1 MKVIPLNS
9 ELVEDDDQYEID
21 VVFGSFLLFYTIYLS
36 TIHEDV
42 QSVGKFNIVFSN
54 LFSFFPIYQAQG
66 LFLKSVLLCT
76 LYYSL
81 CYHYVEIGNTLPH
94 SIEYYKLMDV
104 VFSTCIIFAFAISW
118 FPDCLEYQPTKEQLK
133 RSCWYRNFLGKPQD
147 TAEWKLRF
155 TVKNVII
162 MLSTL
167 MLSIIV
173 YNYDSFGLRLAVAIG
188 SIVLAFLLSF
198 LQLYLKQISVSKKNR
213 IKFMCWVFFGCF
225 LGIIG
230 FVYKMNSFTELYGYI
245 HHSVWH
251 SYVFSCAYC
260 FSRAAEYISKVKTK
274 INEKEITGNIS

>member
-1 MKVIPLNS
+1 MKVVPQKT

-21 VVFGSFLLFYTIYLS
+21 VVFFVFLLSYTIYLT

-42 QSVGKFNIVFSN
+42 QVVGKFNIVFSN

-66 LFLKSVLLCT
+66 LFLKSVLLGT

-81 CYHYVEIGNTLPH
+81 CYHYVEIGNKLPY
-94 SIEYYKLMDV
+94 SIEYYKLLDV
-104 VFSTCIIFAFAISW
+104 VFSTCIIFAFSISW
-118 FPDCLEYQPTKEQLK
+118 FPDCLEYEPSKEHLK
-133 RSCWYRNFLGKPQD
+133 RNCWYRNCVGKPKD

-155 TVKNVII
+155 TVKNVVI

-167 MLSIIV
+167 VLSIIV

-198 LQLYLKQISVSKKNR
+198 LQLYLKHMLVSKKNR
-213 IKFMCWVFFGCF
+213 IKFLCWVFFGCL
-225 LGIIG
+225 LGSVG
-230 FVYKMNSFTELYGYI
+230 FIYKMNSFTETYGYL

-251 SYVFSCAYC
+251 AYVFSCAYC
-260 FSRAAEYISKVKTK
+260 FTRAAEYISKVQQLKF
-274 INEKEITGNIS
+274 